1 MYLRYLDCRLA
12 LCNELLLAGSNL
24 KGKRKREKGKRKREK
39 ENTNIQVR
47 TGDLPHVKRT

>member
-24 KGKRKREKGKRKREK
+24 KGKRKREKGKKKIPTSRFELETFRM
-39 ENTNIQVR
+39 
-47 TGDLPHVKRT
+47 